1 MYMAVGALLTWLLIG
16 LVVVGLGLP
25 VGVRVARC
33 RANVMRVSIWVGLAI
48 LVVIVSI
55 ISLLAPLRSLVSL
68 GIVLGLALIAAGLS
82 LPRLTRLPWKKR
94 RLSLPWM
101 FLFCGVVIVGA
112 VVWALSTT
120 RAPTN
125 YDSGLYHLGAIEYA
139 AQAGTVP
146 GLANLFAPLGYG
158 NAQIP
163 LAAFLTNGPLGIQGF
178 EALNS
183 FLLLLLPIDLLLR
196 SYSHARPRIGSLV
209 LATGI
214 FTIYPPMFAMADAW
228 VISPTSD
235 TAVLFFTLAAVSTL
249 APTVRSGRLTTERV
263 LLIVSPLAVAAAM
276 RPQAWLMF
284 AAVLAVL
291 VMVHLRLS
299 PNGERAGIPAL
310 LAAAFTPPALIAA
323 VGVARDAV
331 LSGWWLYPIN
341 SFPLPV
347 EWRAAD
353 PSALLAS
360 TLGIAR
366 DPGPAYQQAAQG
378 YEWLLPWALRL
389 PQTWEFWLLIALM
402 AAGVVLVIISLGQG
416 DAKLK
421 RLLLAAAPGILASVV
436 WLLLTPPS
444 FRFGWG
450 PLFSTAALLFGW
462 GWFVNKWADRWI
474 AGLGGAFI
482 LVVAVWTGASRMPAW
497 STSPP
502 EVLTDQVPI
511 TEDLVIESPA
521 QGDQCWET
529 FPLCTP
535 APADG
540 LRPRGVDWTSGFD
553 QGTNSS

>member
-1 MYMAVGALLTWLLIG
+1 MAVGALLTWLLIG
-16 LVVVGLGLP
+16 LVVFGLGLP
-25 VGVRVARC
+25 VGVRIAQC
-33 RANVMRVSIWVGLAI
+33 RANAMRVSIWVGLAI

-55 ISLLAPLRSLVSL
+55 ISLLTSLRSLVSL
-68 GIVLGLALIAAGLS
+68 GIVLGLALLAAAIS
-82 LPRLTRLPWKKR
+82 LPRLVRLPWKKR
-94 RLSLPWM
+94 HLSRRWLIL
-101 FLFCGVVIVGA
+101 FLAILALAGLM
-112 VVWALSTT
+112 WALSVT

-163 LAAFLTNGPLGIQGF
+163 LAAFVTNGPLGIQGF

-196 SYSHARPRIGSLV
+196 SYSHSRPRVGALV
-209 LATGI
+209 LAAGI
-214 FTIYPPMFAMADAW
+214 FAIYPPMIAMADAW

-235 TAVLFFTLAAVSTL
+235 TAVLALTLAAVSTL

-291 VMVHLRLS
+291 VIVHFRLCLKA
-299 PNGERAGIPAL
+299 ERAGIPAL
-310 LAAAFTPPALIAA
+310 LAAALIPPALIAA
-323 VGVARDAV
+323 VGFARDAL

-341 SFPLPV
+341 RFPLPV

-353 PSALLAS
+353 TAALLSS

-378 YEWLLPWALRL
+378 YNWLIPWALRL
-389 PQTWEFWLLIALM
+389 PQTWEFWLLIGLT
-402 AAGVVLVIISLGQG
+402 AAGATLVVASLVHGN
-416 DAKLK
+416 ANLK
-421 RLLLAAAPGILASVV
+421 RLLLAVFPGVLASLV
-436 WLLLTPPS
+436 WVLLTPPS

-450 PLFSTAALLFGW
+450 PLFSTVALIFGW
-462 GWFVNKWADRWI
+462 GWVANRWADRWI
-474 AGLGGAFI
+474 AGVGGGLI
-482 LVVAVWTGASRMPAW
+482 LAAAVVTGASRMPVWPTAV
-497 STSPP
+497 P
-502 EVLTDQVPI
+502 EVPTNQVRITD
-511 TEDLVIESPA
+511 DLVILSPA
-521 QGDQCWET
+521 QGDQCWGT

-535 APADG
+535 APADA
-540 LRPRGVDWTSGFD
+540 LRLRGVDWTSGFD
-553 QGTNSS
+553 RGTNPS

>member
-1 MYMAVGALLTWLLIG
+1 MAVGALLTWLLIG

-25 VGVRVARC
+25 VGVRIAQC
-33 RANVMRVSIWVGLAI
+33 RATAIRVSIWVGLAV
-48 LVVIVSI
+48 LVVLVSIVSLF
-55 ISLLAPLRSLVSL
+55 SPLRSLTAV
-68 GIVLGLALIAAGLS
+68 GVVLGLAIVAAAIS
-82 LPRLTRLPWKKR
+82 LPRLVRLPWKKPQLSR
-94 RLSLPWM
+94 LWLSL
-101 FLFCGVVIVGA
+101 FAGILA
-112 VVWALSTT
+112 VVAVMWAISVT

-139 AQAGTVP
+139 AQAGAVP

-196 SYSHARPRIGSLV
+196 SYSHARPRVGALV
-209 LATGI
+209 LAAGI
-214 FTIYPPMFAMADAW
+214 FTVYPPMIAMADAW

-284 AAVLAVL
+284 AGVLAVLAV
-291 VMVHLRLS
+291 VHFRLS
-299 PNGERAGIPAL
+299 PKAARAGIPAL
-310 LAAAFTPPALIAA
+310 LAAALIPPALIAA
-323 VGVARDAV
+323 VGFARDVV
-331 LSGWWLYPIN
+331 LSGWWLYPVN
-341 SFPLPV
+341 RFPLPV

-353 PSALLAS
+353 PSALLSS

-378 YEWLLPWALRL
+378 YDWLLPWVLRL
-389 PQTWEFWLLIALM
+389 PQTWEFWLLTGLTATGAL
-402 AAGVVLVIISLGQG
+402 LVIISLVHGT
-416 DAKLK
+416 ANVK
-421 RLLLAAAPGILASVV
+421 RLLLAAFPGVLASLV
-436 WLLLTPPS
+436 WLLFTPPS

-450 PLFSTAALLFGW
+450 PLFSTAALIFGW
-462 GWFVNKWADRWI
+462 GWAANRWADRWI
-474 AGLGGAFI
+474 AGVGGALI
-482 LVVAVWTGASRMPAW
+482 VATAVVTGATRMPTWPTAL
-497 STSPP
+497 P
-502 EVLTDQVPI
+502 EVPTNQVQITD
-511 TEDLVIESPA
+511 DLVIVSPA
-521 QGDQCWET
+521 QGDQCWTT

-535 APADG
+535 APAEV
-540 LRPRGVDWTSGFD
+540 LRLRGPDWASGFD
-553 QGTNSS
+553 RRTNPG

>member
-1 MYMAVGALLTWLLIG
+1 MAVGALLTWLSIG
-16 LVVVGLGLP
+16 LVMVGLGLP
-25 VGVRVARC
+25 VGVRVVSC
-33 RANVMRVSIWVGLAI
+33 RAAAIRVAIWVGVAM
-48 LVVIVSI
+48 LVLIVSI
-55 ISLLAPLRSLVSL
+55 LSLLAPLRSFMSL
-68 GIVLGLALIAAGLS
+68 GIVLGLALFAAALS
-82 LPRLTRLPWKKR
+82 LSRFARLPWKKR
-94 RLSLPWM
+94 RLSRPWM
-101 FLFCGVVIVGA
+101 ILFCGVLIVGA
-112 VVWALSTT
+112 VVWSISVT

-139 AQAGTVP
+139 AQAGAVP

-163 LAAFLTNGPLGIQGF
+163 VAAFLTNGPLGSQGF

-209 LATGI
+209 LAAGI
-214 FTIYPPMFAMADAW
+214 FTIYPPMLAMTDAW

-235 TAVLFFTLAAVSTL
+235 TAVLVFTLAAVSTL
-249 APTVRSGRLTTERV
+249 ALTVRSGQLTTARV
-263 LLIVSPLAVAAAM
+263 LLIITPLAVAGAM

-291 VMVHLRLS
+291 VVVHFRLS
-299 PNGERAGIPAL
+299 PKQVHAGVPAL
-310 LAAAFTPPALIAA
+310 LASALIPAGLIAA
-323 VGVARDAV
+323 VGLARDAV
-331 LSGWWLYPIN
+331 LSGWWLYPVN
-341 SFPLPV
+341 RFPLPV

-353 PSALLAS
+353 PSGLLTS

-378 YEWLLPWALRL
+378 YDWLLPWALRL

-416 DAKLK
+416 NAKLK
-421 RLLLAAAPGILASVV
+421 RLLLAAAPGVLASVV

-462 GWFVNKWADRWI
+462 GWVVNKWADRWI
-474 AGLGGAFI
+474 SGLGGACI
-482 LVVAVWTGASRMPAW
+482 LAVAVWTGASRLPAW
-497 STSPP
+497 PTSPP

-521 QGDQCWET
+521 QGDQCWRT
-529 FPLCTP
+529 FPLCTS
-535 APADG
+535 APAGG
-540 LRPRGVDWTSGFD
+540 LQLLGPDWTSGFD
-553 QGTNSS
+553 RGAQPG